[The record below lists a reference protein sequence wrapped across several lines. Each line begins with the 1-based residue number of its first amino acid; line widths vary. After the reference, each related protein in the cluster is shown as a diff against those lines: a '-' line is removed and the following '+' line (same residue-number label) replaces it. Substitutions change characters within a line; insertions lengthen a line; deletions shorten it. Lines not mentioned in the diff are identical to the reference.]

1 MRNDPN
7 IKPKGPSEVEQD
19 FEQCVRSL
27 VRVRVRAC
35 VCVWVC
41 IRPVASQQDQ
51 KEPVSSS
58 TQPPSNDLPA

>member
-1 MRNDPN
+1 MTQTSSQ
-7 IKPKGPSEVEQD
+7 KGQVKLNKTLNSV
-19 FEQCVRSL
+19 CVRL
-27 VRVRVRAC
+27 YACVCVR